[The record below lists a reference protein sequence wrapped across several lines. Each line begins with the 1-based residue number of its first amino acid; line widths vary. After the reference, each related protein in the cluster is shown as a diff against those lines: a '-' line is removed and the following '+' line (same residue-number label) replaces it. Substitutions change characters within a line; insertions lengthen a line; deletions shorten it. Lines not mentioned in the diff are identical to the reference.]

1 MNIAVLVSGNGSN
14 LQAISDADK
23 KNELSGGKVLLVISD
38 NPKAFALERAKK
50 SGIKTVVLEKLAFQ
64 TREEYDE
71 ALIKTLK
78 ENNIELVVLA
88 GFMRILTERFIDE
101 YENRVLNI
109 HPALLPSFKGANG
122 IKDALKE
129 GVKITGVTVH
139 FVEKEVDSGPVI
151 LQKSVRVEENDT
163 LDSLEEKIHRAE
175 HEIYPKA
182 IRLFVEG
189 RLKIEN
195 KIVKIKE
202 ERKDVDKN

>member
-109 HPALLPSFKGANG
+109 LPALLPSFKGANG

-139 FVEKEVDSGPVI
+139 FVEKVVDSGPVI